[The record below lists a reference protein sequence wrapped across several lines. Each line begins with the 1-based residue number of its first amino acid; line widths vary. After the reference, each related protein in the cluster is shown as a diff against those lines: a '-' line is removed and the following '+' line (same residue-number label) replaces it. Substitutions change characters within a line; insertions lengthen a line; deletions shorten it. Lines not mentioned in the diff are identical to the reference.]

1 MKNWFVT
8 GTSKGLGRA
17 FAEAALARGDRVA
30 ATARDTVSLQPLVDQ
45 FGDAVLPIGLDVTD
59 RTACT
64 AAMDRAAEA
73 FGSLDVVVNNAGV
86 GVIGAV
92 EETSEDEARAI
103 FDTNFFGALWVTQAA
118 LPYLRGQRSGH
129 VVQVSSIGGLV
140 AFPMVGFYNA
150 SKWALEA
157 MSDALAQEVAE
168 FGIRV
173 TLIEPGPMRTEWAN
187 TSMPLVSNPDAAYVT
202 ALEARLGM
210 MTNERTLRQ
219 PGDPRRAA
227 EALLDVVDSDDP
239 PLRLVMGNGALDLAY
254 QRYQERAAEWAS
266 WEKVSRGTDFPSGE

>member
-1 MKNWFVT
+1 MKYWFIT

-17 FAEAALARGDRVA
+17 FAEAALTRGDRVA
-30 ATARDTVSLQPLVDQ
+30 ATARDTSSLQPLVDR
-45 FGDAVLPIGLDVTD
+45 FGDAVLPIQLDVTD
-59 RTACT
+59 RAACV
-64 AAMDRAAEA
+64 AAVDRAAQA
-73 FGSLDVVVNNAGV
+73 FGVLDVVVNNAGV

-118 LPYLRGQRSGH
+118 LPYLRAQKRGH
-129 VVQVSSIGGLV
+129 IVQVSSIGGLV

-157 MSDALAQEVAE
+157 MSEALQQEVSE
-168 FGIRV
+168 FGINV

-187 TSMPLVSNPDAAYVT
+187 TSMPVVANPNDAYAS
-202 ALEARLGM
+202 ALEARLEM
-210 MTNERTLRQ
+210 MTDERALRQ
-219 PGDPRRAA
+219 PGDPGRAA
-227 EALLDVVDSDDP
+227 EALLQLVDAEDP

-254 QRYQERAAEWAS
+254 QRYEERPAEWSA
-266 WEKVSRGTDFPSGE
+266 WEKVSRGTDFPDGQ